1 MLCLLQEVVV
11 IVLEAETITRVGGS
25 LTVLE
30 DEWC

>member
-11 IVLEAETITRVGGS
+11 IVLEAETITRVGGN